1 MSYRSESA
9 PPRRRAGAMSFERR
23 LAGYALAG
31 GAVLGGAEAAR
42 ADIIYSGT
50 QDIPIGSGGTSPYN
64 LDLTG
69 SGATDYT
76 FSYGAIPIAE
86 GLSIDTYTN
95 SVVSTDGTDADR
107 LTYGALIGPSGP
119 FASGTGVNIQSYK
132 IFLGGKGNWGS
143 QSGYL
148 GFQFQLGDLTT
159 HYGWAQLDL
168 SGFGSVGSAVLV
180 DWAYESTADTPIS
193 AGAVPEPA
201 SLALLALGAAG
212 VGAYV
217 RSRRRAVATAE

>member
-1 MSYRSESA
+1 
-9 PPRRRAGAMSFERR
+9 MSFERR

-69 SGATDYT
+69 SGTTDYT
-76 FSYGAIPIAE
+76 FSYGANPIEE

-95 SVVSTDGTDADR
+95 SVASTDGTNADR
-107 LTYGALIGPSGP
+107 LTAGMLIGSSSP
-119 FASGTGVNIQSYK
+119 FASGSNLNIQSYK
-132 IFLGGKGNWGS
+132 FPFGGQGQWGS

-148 GFQFQLGDLTT
+148 GFQFQTSDLTT

-180 DWAYESTADTPIS
+180 DWAYESTADTPIV

-201 SLALLALGAAG
+201 SLALLALGAVG

-217 RSRRRAVATAE
+217 RSRRKAVAAG